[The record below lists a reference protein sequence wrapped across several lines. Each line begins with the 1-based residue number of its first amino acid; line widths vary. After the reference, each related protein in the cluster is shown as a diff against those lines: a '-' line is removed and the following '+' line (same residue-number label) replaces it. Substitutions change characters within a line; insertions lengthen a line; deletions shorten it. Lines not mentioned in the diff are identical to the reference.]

1 MKLVSILNEE
11 LVFTNVNGVS
21 RAGVYTDLL
30 RRAQSALDTAL
41 NIDEIVSGMI
51 EREDALQLPYEGV
64 AFPHLRLPQLKDLYI
79 IVGVLPKPVQ
89 LKSIDPMQCRLVV
102 MSLISP
108 ETSDLYLKALAALVR
123 FLGVPENRE
132 RLCGAGSAAELLG
145 VIREADLRIRSTL
158 VAEDIVTQPG
168 AVLHDSDTLSTAL
181 DLFSRTDRGTL
192 PVLDG
197 EERLVGE
204 LTAMDVLTR
213 FIPEYIFRMDNLD
226 FLTSF
231 EPFNRIFQEENLQS
245 VRDYM
250 REPSL
255 QVTPETPLIQFT
267 VKMVKN
273 HVNTCFV
280 VDSSRHFKGEIMV
293 KHIVKKVLRG

>member
-64 AFPHLRLPQLKDLYI
+64 AFPHLRLPPLKDLYI

-213 FIPEYIFRMDNLD
+213 FIPEYIFRMDNLN

>member
-64 AFPHLRLPQLKDLYI
+64 AFPHLRLPLLKDLYI

-213 FIPEYIFRMDNLD
+213 FIPEYIFRMDNLN

>member
-64 AFPHLRLPQLKDLYI
+64 AFPHLRLPQLNDLYI

-168 AVLHDSDTLSTAL
+168 AVLYDSDTLSTAL

>member
-64 AFPHLRLPQLKDLYI
+64 AFPHLRLPQLNDLYI

>member
-64 AFPHLRLPQLKDLYI
+64 AFPHLRLPQLNDLYI

-108 ETSDLYLKALAALVR
+108 ATSDLYLKALAALVR

-213 FIPEYIFRMDNLD
+213 FIPEYIFRMDNLN

>member
-64 AFPHLRLPQLKDLYI
+64 AFPHLRLPQLNDLYI

-158 VAEDIVTQPG
+158 VAEDIVMQPG

-280 VDSSRHFKGEIMV
+280 VESSRHFKGEIMV
-293 KHIVKKVLRG
+293 KHIVNKVLRG

>member
-64 AFPHLRLPQLKDLYI
+64 AFPHLRLPQLNDLYI

-213 FIPEYIFRMDNLD
+213 FIPEYIFRMDNLN

>member
-30 RRAQSALDTAL
+30 RRAQSALDAAL

-64 AFPHLRLPQLKDLYI
+64 AFPHLRLPQLNDLYI

>member
-1 MKLVSILNEE
+1 
-11 LVFTNVNGVS
+11 
-21 RAGVYTDLL
+21 
-30 RRAQSALDTAL
+30 
-41 NIDEIVSGMI
+41 MI

-64 AFPHLRLPQLKDLYI
+64 AFPHLRLPQLNDLYI